1 MSEQRSYYAVLG
13 THPYA
18 SQTEIHDAFRLAK
31 SRRDL
36 STIEGYT
43 EFRQKSD
50 AYEVLRSEAN
60 RAGYDAV
67 YLPLRAEA
75 ILEVVRLLVEV
86 GLGAVYPVDKD
97 GELTNKLEIT
107 FKRIAVEFGVT
118 RQEVEWISTE
128 LSRLHPLEHH
138 ADAQV
143 VMATMTPDDILS
155 AIYAVRKNR
164 LSEQERDLAKSTS
177 QSFRAEAKNPGGTKA
192 SATVLKHPMLYTE
205 IVDAKNRELA
215 ALITDM
221 LEHPKDV
228 DVLAKYFAEVDAG
241 HFKAE
246 WIIAL
251 AKANHTQ
258 NRINNYRHEYRAVL
272 GNIAAAL
279 YQNPALAFTKVFTDN
294 ISKYVFDGLAHS
306 TRTTEETQAFN
317 LFSVVLTLNPDAFS
331 YDEFERYCF
340 RDNSPQG
347 DGGMLVKQAIEVVT
361 VRTDLGQA
369 AIKGLVHKLYHHPS
383 GADPKGVKY
392 TELLDVM
399 LEKGMISH
407 ELLNGLDAANK
418 RRDKSSQQDLHDKL
432 AAIIKD
438 ARLRVAERPTQL
450 RYAGQANPNDICFID

>member
-18 SQTEIHDAFRLAK
+18 SRAEIHEAFRLAK
-31 SRRDL
+31 ANRDL
-36 STIEGYT
+36 STIEGYA
-43 EFRQKSD
+43 EFRQKAD
-50 AYEVLRSEAN
+50 AYEILRNEATH
-60 RAGYDAV
+60 AGYDAV

-86 GLGAVYPVDKD
+86 GLGIAQPVDKD

-118 RQEVEWISTE
+118 RQEVEWISAE
-128 LSRLHPLEHH
+128 LSRLHPLESH
-138 ADAQV
+138 ADAEV
-143 VMATMTPDDILS
+143 VMSTMTPDDILS
-155 AIYAVRKNR
+155 AMYAIRKNR
-164 LSEQERDLAKSTS
+164 LIEQEQDLAKSS
-177 QSFRAEAKNPGGTKA
+177 AQSFRAEAKNPGA
-192 SATVLKHPMLYTE
+192 ATVIKHPMLYTE
-205 IVDAKNRELA
+205 IADAKNRELA

-246 WIIAL
+246 WMIAL
-251 AKANHTQ
+251 AKANQTQ

-317 LFSVVLTLNPDAFS
+317 LFSAVVTLNPDAFT

-340 RDNSPQG
+340 RENSPQG
-347 DGGMLVKQAIEVVT
+347 DGGMLVKQAIDVVT
-361 VRTDLGQA
+361 VRADLGPA
-369 AIKGLVHKLYHHPS
+369 AIKGLVHKLYHHPA
-383 GADPKGVKY
+383 GADPKGMKY

-407 ELLNGLDAANK
+407 DLLSGLEAANK
-418 RRDKSSQQDLHDKL
+418 RRNKSSQQDVHDKL
-432 AAIIKD
+432 AAVIKD
-438 ARLRVAERPTQL
+438 AQPRVAVRPVHM
-450 RYAGQANPNDICFID
+450 RHAGQPNANDICFID